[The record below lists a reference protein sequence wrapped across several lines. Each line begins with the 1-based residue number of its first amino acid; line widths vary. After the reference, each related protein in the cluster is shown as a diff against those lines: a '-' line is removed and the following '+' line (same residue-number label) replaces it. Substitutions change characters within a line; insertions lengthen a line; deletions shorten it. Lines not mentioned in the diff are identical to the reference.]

1 MIDCYENIQTKRES
15 RHMKLMFQIVKS
27 ARKYWIYLIIA
38 LLAIVGAMV
47 AQLYAPLVVRQ
58 LTDMA
63 VNADPRLADE
73 ALRMGLILAA
83 VYFGLAICNYIRS
96 YYTHYAAWHF
106 LVDLRSDVYA
116 HLQRQ
121 SMKFYHDKQTGQI
134 MSRIINDTMNIEL
147 LIAHAV
153 PDILFNIVILIGVAI
168 VLFVINPTLA
178 ALSLIS
184 MPILFVISV
193 VFAKKVLPR
202 FRRSQEL
209 LGELNANLQD
219 NISGMKEI
227 QVFNQH
233 EREHKKI
240 SKNAKD
246 QAKAILSAL
255 RLSAGY
261 SSAIQYFSSVGTVI
275 VIAYG
280 GYMTLHGYAPVADIV
295 AFIMYLAIFYQPIT
309 ALARI
314 NEDLQNAIAGGERV
328 FELLNAEIDI
338 KEKEN
343 PHVLTDVKGHIKYEN
358 VNFHYVEG
366 SPVLKNVSVEI
377 KPGERVA
384 LVGPTGV
391 GKTTFINL
399 LNRFYDPIEGDIY
412 VDGHNIKDVSLS
424 SIRNCMS
431 NVIQEVFLF
440 NDTLAENI
448 AYGAP
453 GSTFEEVRQSSKVA
467 RADEFI
473 SELSEG
479 YETKVGER
487 GLRLSGGQKQ
497 RVSIARAVLRDKPI
511 LILDEATAA
520 VDVETERQIR
530 DALEDVMHNR
540 TTVIIAHRLST
551 IKKADKIIVLNDGQ
565 IEDMGSHEE
574 LMARG
579 GLYAHLTEIN
589 MYA

>member
-1 MIDCYENIQTKRES
+1 
-15 RHMKLMFQIVKS
+15 MKLMAQIVKS
-27 ARKYWIYLIIA
+27 ARKYWVYLIIS
-38 LLAIVGAMV
+38 LIAIIGMTI
-47 AQLYAPLVVRQ
+47 AQLYAPLVVRE
-58 LTDMA
+58 LTNMA
-63 VNADPRLADE
+63 VDRNPRLADE
-73 ALRMGLILAA
+73 ALRMGFILAG
-83 VYFGLAICNYIRS
+83 VYFALAICSYIRS
-96 YYTHYAAWHF
+96 YYTHFAAWNF
-106 LVDLRSDVYA
+106 LADLRADVYA
-116 HLQRQ
+116 HLQRL

-134 MSRIINDTMNIEL
+134 MSRIINDTNNIEV

-168 VLFVINPTLA
+168 ILFIINPVLA
-178 ALSLIS
+178 ALSLIFI
-184 MPILFVISV
+184 PLLFVLSV
-193 VFAKKVLPR
+193 LFAKKVLPI
-202 FRRSQEL
+202 FRRAQEI

-233 EREHKKI
+233 QREHEKI
-240 SKNAKD
+240 AKNAKS
-246 QAKAILSAL
+246 QARAILDAL
-255 RLSAGY
+255 RLSAAYG
-261 SSAIQYFSSVGTVI
+261 SSVQYFSSIGTVI
-275 VIAYG
+275 VIAVG
-280 GYMTLHGYAPVADIV
+280 GYMALHGHTDVGDIV

-314 NEDLQNAIAGGERV
+314 NEDLQTAIAGGERV
-328 FELLNAEIDI
+328 FEILDSEIDV

-343 PHVLTDVKGHIKYEN
+343 PHELTDVRGHIEYKN
-358 VNFHYVEG
+358 VNFHYIEG
-366 SPVLKNVSVEI
+366 SPVLKDVSVEI

-399 LNRFYDPIEGDIY
+399 LNRFYDPVDGEIT
-412 VDGHNIKDVSLS
+412 VDGHNLKDVSLS
-424 SIRNCMS
+424 SIRSCMS

-440 NDTLAENI
+440 NESLAENI
-448 AYGAP
+448 RYGAP
-453 GSTFEEVRQSSKVA
+453 SSTEDEVKQASKVA
-467 RADEFI
+467 RADDFI
-473 SELSEG
+473 SELKEG

-497 RVSIARAVLRDKPI
+497 RVSIARAVLRNKPI

-530 DALEDVMHNR
+530 DALDGVMQNR

-551 IKKADKIIVLNDGQ
+551 IKKADKIIVLSDGMV
-565 IEDMGSHEE
+565 EDIGSHDE
-574 LMARG
+574 LMERG

>member
-1 MIDCYENIQTKRES
+1 MR
-15 RHMKLMFQIVKS
+15 LMFKLVKS

-38 LLAIVGAMV
+38 LIAIVGMTA

-63 VNADPRLADE
+63 INADPRLAEE
-73 ALRMGLILAA
+73 ALRLGLILAA
-83 VYFGLAICNYIRS
+83 VYLGQVICSFIRS
-96 YYTHYAAWHF
+96 YFTHYAAWRF
-106 LVDLRSDVYA
+106 LVDLRADVYA
-116 HLQRQ
+116 KLQKL

-134 MSRIINDTMNIEL
+134 MSRIINDTNNIEL

-153 PDILFNIVILIGVAI
+153 PDIIVNLVILLGVA
-168 VLFVINPTLA
+168 VMLFVLNPTLA
-178 ALSLIS
+178 ALSLIT
-184 MPILFVISV
+184 MPIIFALSIW
-193 VFAKKVLPR
+193 FAKKVLPL
-202 FRRSQEL
+202 FRKAQQA
-209 LGELNANLQD
+209 LGELNADLQD
-219 NISGMKEI
+219 NLSGMKEI

-233 EREHKKI
+233 KREHDKI
-240 SKNAKD
+240 AGRANA
-246 QAKAILSAL
+246 QANAILGAL
-255 RLSAGY
+255 RFSASY
-261 SSAIQYFSSVGTVI
+261 SASIQYFSSVGTVI

-280 GYMTLHGYAPVADIV
+280 GYMALHGYVPVADIV
-295 AFIMYLAIFYQPIT
+295 AFLMYLAIFYQPMS

-314 NEDLQNAIAGGERV
+314 NEDLQTAIAGGERV
-328 FELLNAEIDI
+328 FEILDAEIDI
-338 KEKEN
+338 KEPDN
-343 PHVLTDVKGHIKYEN
+343 PHHLANVSGHIKYEN
-358 VNFHYVEG
+358 VSFHYIEG
-366 SPVLKNVSVEI
+366 SEVLKNITVEI

-399 LNRFYDPIEGDIY
+399 LNRFYDPVEGNITL
-412 VDGHNIKDVSLS
+412 DGHNLKDVSLS
-424 SIRNCMS
+424 SLRNSMS
-431 NVIQEVFLF
+431 NVIQDVFLF

-448 AYGAP
+448 GYGAP
-453 GSTFEEVRQSSKVA
+453 GATIEEIKAASKIA

-473 SELSEG
+473 SELADG
-479 YETKVGER
+479 YQTEVGER

-530 DALEDVMHNR
+530 DAMDDVMQGR

-551 IKKADKIIVLNDGQ
+551 IKKADKIIVLKDGK
-565 IEDMGSHEE
+565 IEDMGSHDE
-574 LMARG
+574 LMERG
-579 GLYAHLTEIN
+579 GLYAHLTEVN

>member
-1 MIDCYENIQTKRES
+1 MF
-15 RHMKLMFQIVKS
+15 KLVKA

-38 LLAIVGAMV
+38 LIAIVGMTA

-63 VNADPRLADE
+63 INADPRLADE
-73 ALRMGLILAA
+73 ALRLGLILAV
-83 VYFGLAICNYIRS
+83 VYLGQVICSFTRS
-96 YYTHYAAWHF
+96 YFTHYAAWRF
-106 LVDLRSDVYA
+106 LVDLRADVYA
-116 HLQRQ
+116 KLQKL

-134 MSRIINDTMNIEL
+134 MSRIINDTNNVEL

-153 PDILFNIVILIGVAI
+153 PDIIVNLVILLGVAI
-168 VLFVINPTLA
+168 MLFVLNPTLA
-178 ALSLIS
+178 ALSLVT
-184 MPILFVISV
+184 MPIIFALSIW
-193 VFAKKVLPR
+193 FAKKVLPL
-202 FRRSQEL
+202 FRKAQQA
-209 LGELNANLQD
+209 LGELNADLQD
-219 NISGMKEI
+219 NLSGMKEI

-233 EREHKKI
+233 KREHDKI
-240 SKNAKD
+240 AGRANA
-246 QAKAILSAL
+246 QANAILGAL
-255 RLSAGY
+255 RFSASY
-261 SSAIQYFSSVGTVI
+261 SASIQYFSSVGTVI

-280 GYMTLHGYAPVADIV
+280 GYMALHGYVPVADIV
-295 AFIMYLAIFYQPIT
+295 AFLMYLAIFYQPMS

-314 NEDLQNAIAGGERV
+314 NEDLQTSIAGAERV
-328 FELLNAEIDI
+328 FEILDAEIDI
-338 KEKEN
+338 KELDN
-343 PHVLTDVKGHIKYEN
+343 PHHLANVSGHIKYEN
-358 VNFHYVEG
+358 VSFHYIEG
-366 SPVLKNVSVEI
+366 SEVLKNITVEI

-399 LNRFYDPIEGDIY
+399 LNRFYDPVEGDITL
-412 VDGHNIKDVSLS
+412 DGHNLKDVSLS
-424 SIRNCMS
+424 SLRNSMS
-431 NVIQEVFLF
+431 NVIQDVFLF

-448 AYGAP
+448 GYGAP
-453 GSTFEEVRQSSKVA
+453 GASLDEIKSASKIA

-473 SELSEG
+473 SELADG
-479 YETKVGER
+479 YQTEVGER

-530 DALEDVMHNR
+530 DAMDDVMQGR

-551 IKKADKIIVLNDGQ
+551 IKKADKIIVLKDGE
-565 IEDMGSHEE
+565 IEDMGSHDE

-579 GLYAHLTEIN
+579 GLYAHLTEVN

>member
-1 MIDCYENIQTKRES
+1 MR
-15 RHMKLMFQIVKS
+15 LMLQIIKA
-27 ARKYWIYLIIA
+27 ARNYWVYLIIS
-38 LLAIVGAMV
+38 LLAIVGMTI
-47 AQLYAPLVVRQ
+47 AQLYAPLVVRE
-58 LTDMA
+58 LTNMA
-63 VNADPRLADE
+63 VNQDPRLADV
-73 ALRMGLILAA
+73 ALSMGLTLAG
-83 VYFGLAICNYIRS
+83 VYFGLAICSYIRS
-96 YYTHYAAWHF
+96 YYTHYAAWNF
-106 LVDLRSDVYA
+106 LADLRAQVYA
-116 HLQRQ
+116 HLQRL

-134 MSRIINDTMNIEL
+134 MSRIINDTNNIEV

-153 PDILFNIVILIGVAI
+153 PDVLFNIVILIGVAI
-168 VLFVINPTLA
+168 ILFIINPTLA
-178 ALSLIS
+178 AFSLITI
-184 MPILFVISV
+184 PIIFVISV
-193 VFAKKVLPR
+193 WFAKKVLPI
-202 FRRSQEL
+202 FRRAQEI
-209 LGELNANLQD
+209 LGVLNANLQD

-233 EREHKKI
+233 EREHAKI
-240 SKNAKD
+240 ANNAKS
-246 QAKAILSAL
+246 QARAILDAL
-255 RLSAGY
+255 RFSAAYG
-261 SSAIQYFSSVGTVI
+261 SSIQFFSSIGTVI
-275 VIAYG
+275 VIAVG
-280 GYMTLHGYAPVADIV
+280 GHMALHGYVDVGDIV
-295 AFIMYLAIFYQPIT
+295 AFIMYLAIFYQPIA

-314 NEDLQNAIAGGERV
+314 NEDLQTAIAGGERV
-328 FELLNAEIDI
+328 FQILDAEIDV
-338 KEKEN
+338 KEKEDA
-343 PHVLTDVKGHIKYEN
+343 HVLTDVKGHIKYEN
-358 VNFHYVEG
+358 VSFHYNEG
-366 SPVLKNVSVEI
+366 SVVLKNISVEI

-399 LNRFYDPIEGDIY
+399 LNRFYDPVEGSIT
-412 VDGHNIKDVSLS
+412 VDGHDLRDVSLS
-424 SIRNCMS
+424 SIRSCMS

-448 AYGAP
+448 GYGAP
-453 GSTFEEVRQSSKVA
+453 GATTEEVLQASKVA

-473 SELSEG
+473 SELAEG

-530 DALEDVMHNR
+530 DALDDVMENR

-551 IKKADKIIVLNDGQ
+551 IKKADKIIVLKDGQ
-565 IEDMGSHEE
+565 VEDIGSHDE